1 MKQQKDVE
9 QLKDLARLLDTKFS
23 GPFGIKFGL
32 DALVGLIP
40 GVGDFV
46 TSALSLFII
55 AQAAS
60 LGARPSTLIRMGINV
75 IVENIVDMIPIFG
88 NLFDFYWKSNM
99 KNMAILEEH
108 LSNPAREEIQ
118 SRMIVGIVFVILLL
132 ILLAAGYASWLFLRT
147 MYLWI
152 TTRPD

>member
-1 MKQQKDVE
+1 MNQNKDVD
-9 QLKDLARLLDTKFS
+9 QLKTLARLLDTKFT

-60 LGARPSTLIRMGINV
+60 LGAGPSTLIRMGINV
-75 IVENIVDMIPIFG
+75 IVENIVDMIPVLG
-88 NLFDFYWKSNM
+88 NLFDFYWKSNVR
-99 KNMAILEEH
+99 NMEILEKH
-108 LSNPAREEIQ
+108 LANPGRETIQ
-118 SRMIVGIVFVILLL
+118 SRMIVGIVFIILFL
-132 ILLAAGYASWLFLRT
+132 ILLAAGYASWLVLRSV
-147 MYLWI
+147 YIWI